1 MTTNSDRVEGDKMAT
16 QKKATKTGSKRRTQ
30 AGAGRSARPVK
41 AADAGQAVKK
51 CPACGKPVID
61 GWKVCP
67 VCGAGLDPGA
77 VRRA

>member
-1 MTTNSDRVEGDKMAT
+1 MTKE
-16 QKKATKTGSKRRTQ
+16 KKPGRTGSKRRTR
-30 AGAGRSARPVK
+30 AGAGRAPRPAR
-41 AADAGQAVKK
+41 DAVAGPAVKK
-51 CPACGKPVID
+51 CPACGKLVID